1 MSMDI
6 YIYICIYTDDDWWR
20 WEYNYDVDGL
30 SNVGDGVRV
39 VGVIPIWRG
48 WIGMWIML
56 ILILINMNE
65 TMMCEREIKIKII
78 N

>member
-48 WIGMWIML
+48 WMGIVNYAHFDNDIYGW
-56 ILILINMNE
+56 MNNDVLWE
-65 TMMCEREIKIKII
+65 G